1 MRLKEGVSLAN
12 IVPQIVFA
20 AFVADECYKRR
31 GLECVI
37 TSANDSKHS
46 AHSLHHSKIGKY
58 TDGMCRA
65 IDLRTHYV
73 ELNSFEIQLV
83 NELKDRL
90 GPDFDVVLEGV
101 GTPQEHVHIEW
112 DPPQ

>member
-1 MRLKEGVSLAN
+1 MRLKQGVSLEG

-37 TSANDSKHS
+37 TSANDGTHS
-46 AHSLHHSKIGKY
+46 PNSLHHSKRGKY
-58 TDGMCRA
+58 SDGLCRA

-73 ELNSFEIQLV
+73 ELNGLEIGLV

-101 GTPQEHVHIEW
+101 ATPNEHIHLEW
-112 DPPQ
+112 DPK